1 MASYDQISKNN
12 WRYRISLGKNA
23 ETGKYEY
30 ISKTG
35 FKRKSDA
42 KHHAEMVEHQLR
54 NGDYIAPST
63 YTFKKIASAWL
74 KQYANDV
81 KVSSVRACEKA
92 IYHAIERFSDYSIQ
106 RYQET

>member
-12 WRYRISLGKNA
+12 WRYRISLGKNT

-42 KHHAEMVEHQLR
+42 KHQAEMIERQLR
-54 NGDYIAPST
+54 NGEYIPPSSS
-63 YTFKKIASAWL
+63 TFKQVADDWL

-81 KVSSVRACEKA
+81 KVSSVRAREKA
-92 IYHAIERFSDYSIQ
+92 IQHAIERFNTKQ
-106 RYQET
+106 NTNYQET